1 MRQWATNLPAWV
13 ETRAALQANP
23 SEKLGPGETEAIA
36 LAGELEA
43 LLLVD
48 ETEARGAARRL
59 GIRVSGTV
67 GILEKA
73 AERDLL
79 ELAKAFQK
87 LAGTNFRVD
96 PELLRNALGRDAVRR
111 EVTP

>member
-1 MRQWATNLPAWV
+1 MKP
-13 ETRAALQANP
+13 
-23 SEKLGPGETEAIA
+23 KLGEQP
-36 LAGELEA
+36 
-43 LLLVD
+43 V
-48 ETEARGAARRL
+48 RL

-96 PELLRNALGRDAVRR
+96 PELLRNALGRDAARR